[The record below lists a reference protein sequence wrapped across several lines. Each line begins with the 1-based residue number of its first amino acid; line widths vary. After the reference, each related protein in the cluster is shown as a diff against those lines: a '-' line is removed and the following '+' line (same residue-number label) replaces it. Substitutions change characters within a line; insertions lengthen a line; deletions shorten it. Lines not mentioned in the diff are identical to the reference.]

1 MWMDKQ
7 IDINKIK
14 QNNSTSNLTVIIMPT
29 NTEVEAEEVVST
41 EEGVADVIMEEE
53 VTIMEVEAMEEEM
66 HHASLVF
73 VAIK

>member
-1 MWMDKQ
+1 
-7 IDINKIK
+7 
-14 QNNSTSNLTVIIMPT
+14 MPT